1 MPFVPRLLSH
11 VLPAIAH
18 EGEIVRGAAMKV
30 NTSLLSLIMSLS
42 DDVAAEPATSPMS
55 RNPTRESTVSSD
67 RRDSQARQPLSKDS
81 DLGRRT
87 PSSIPPVTTPIPPA
101 SPIPPKTADLDYS
114 ATVNALTLQFLNEH
128 EQTRVVALEWLLM
141 LHRKAPR
148 KVCSFRVRHLYI
160 FRLTV

>member
-1 MPFVPRLLSH
+1 
-11 VLPAIAH
+11 
-18 EGEIVRGAAMKV
+18 MKV

-42 DDVAAEPATSPMS
+42 DDVAGEPATSPPMS

-67 RRDSQARQPLSKDS
+67 RRDSQARQPLPKDS

-87 PSSIPPVTTPIPPA
+87 PSSIPPATTPIPPA
-101 SPIPPKTADLDYS
+101 SPIPPKAADLDYS

-148 KVCSFRVRHLYI
+148 KVGSFRFRFRHLYI
-160 FRLTV
+160 FRLTT